1 MSYSSRRV
9 NDDITSFKNSNPVHL
24 CTALFKTVWRY
35 YGQCVDDSVF
45 IRWIIDSQ
53 ISQSLQIRRVII
65 NIQNSKM
72 LRTFYF
78 HYAVSLYLQCFVL
91 FTFLQSLISSKHLA
105 IAIILCPAMLIF
117 ILFLTAAPPMCLC
130 LWNVSKGDIIKTG
143 LQFPSGILF
152 YLKQA

>member
-9 NDDITSFKNSNPVHL
+9 NDDITSFKIVIPFISVLP
-24 CTALFKTVWRY
+24 CSKQCGGIMGSVWMTL
-35 YGQCVDDSVF
+35 F

-53 ISQSLQIRRVII
+53 IFQSLQIGRVII

-72 LRTFYF
+72 FRTFYF

-91 FTFLQSLISSKHLA
+91 FTYLQSLTSSKHLA

-117 ILFLTAAPPMCLC
+117 ILFLTAAPPACLC
-130 LWNVSKGDIIKTG
+130 LWNVSKGDIIQTG